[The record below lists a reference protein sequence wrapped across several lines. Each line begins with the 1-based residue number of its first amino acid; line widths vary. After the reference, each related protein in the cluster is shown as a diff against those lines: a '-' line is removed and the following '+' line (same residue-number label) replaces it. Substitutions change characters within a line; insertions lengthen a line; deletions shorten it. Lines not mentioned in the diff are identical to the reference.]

1 MRIGFDISQTGAL
14 KAGCGHFAQSLIE
27 ALTQLDREN
36 EYIVYPTFGTGYW
49 DPRHT
54 AATWRTERANVR
66 RGPEGLTHAE
76 SRTLWQS
83 PGPTLEP
90 AIGSPDLIHANNYYC
105 PRQIRSRI
113 VYTLYDLVALDYP
126 DSTTEANRL
135 VCAGGLL
142 DASIHADMMVA
153 ISNATRTRYLE
164 LFPHYPSSRVR
175 TVYPASRFGPHT
187 VVGELP
193 ASLTPGGFWL
203 AVGTLEPRKNLRR
216 LIRAYAALIRAY
228 PDASPL
234 VVAGGV
240 GWLEDDFDD
249 FVAAAGVADRVSRL
263 GYVAEPVLAS
273 LYSNCLAF
281 VYPSLVE
288 GFGLP
293 VLEAMSLGA
302 PVVTSNRSSLAEIAA
317 DAAVTVHPEDE
328 AALAAAMQRLEHD
341 QHLRLR
347 LRDAGLRRA
356 AAFSWSAAARA
367 VLDLYAEVLQR
378 PSFGEEADAS
388 QPSCG

>member
-1 MRIGFDISQTGAL
+1 
-14 KAGCGHFAQSLIE
+14 
-27 ALTQLDREN
+27 
-36 EYIVYPTFGTGYW
+36 
-49 DPRHT
+49 
-54 AATWRTERANVR
+54 
-66 RGPEGLTHAE
+66 
-76 SRTLWQS
+76 
-83 PGPTLEP
+83 
-90 AIGSPDLIHANNYYC
+90 
-105 PRQIRSRI
+105 
-113 VYTLYDLVALDYP
+113 
-126 DSTTEANRL
+126 
-135 VCAGGLL
+135 
-142 DASIHADMMVA
+142 
-153 ISNATRTRYLE
+153 
-164 LFPHYPSSRVR
+164 
-175 TVYPASRFGPHT
+175 
-187 VVGELP
+187 
-193 ASLTPGGFWL
+193 
-203 AVGTLEPRKNLRR
+203 
-216 LIRAYAALIRAY
+216 
-228 PDASPL
+228 
-234 VVAGGV
+234 
-240 GWLEDDFDD
+240 
-249 FVAAAGVADRVSRL
+249 
-263 GYVAEPVLAS
+263 
-273 LYSNCLAF
+273 